1 MFTVDVKQQYNNIT
15 VEESTGIQWV
25 KGMYWLRAISFLEEL
40 ISTWKGG
47 KNECIF
53 IHFKKNALKYFKMQ
67 KKKCKKKKKK
77 KNAKKKKK
85 NAKKKKKKKKKK
97 KMQKKKK
104 KNAKKICKK
113 KKYSSLA

>member
-77 KNAKKKKK
+77 KMQKKKKK
-85 NAKKKKKKKKKK
+85 MQKKKKKKKKK

-104 KNAKKICKK
+104 KMQKKYAKKKNTHH
-113 KKYSSLA
+113 